1 MADDADRVSVEP
13 LRPADGEALLRFERE
28 NRGFFERSIP
38 GRGDGYYRLATVV
51 ASIEANLEER
61 RRGSDFMY
69 AIRDASGEI
78 AGRINL
84 VNVQRGPV
92 QSAEIGYRI
101 GERHN
106 GLGYAT
112 RAVDLVAREAFDTL
126 KLHRLEAATSPANI
140 GSQIVLIRNRFE
152 FFGRA
157 RSSFRVHDVWHDS
170 VLFERVNST
179 SSQRHARS

>member
-1 MADDADRVSVEP
+1 MAHEPNPVSVD
-13 LRPADGEALLRFERE
+13 LLHPADAEALLRFERE

-38 GRGDGYYRLATVV
+38 GRGDGYYRLATVL
-51 ASIEANLEER
+51 ASIESNLEER
-61 RRGSDFMY
+61 RQGTDFMY

-101 GERHN
+101 GEPHN
-106 GLGYAT
+106 GRGYAT
-112 RAVDLVAREAFDTL
+112 QAVNFVAHVAFDTL
-126 KLHRLEAATSPANI
+126 GLHRLEAATSPANVA
-140 GSQIVLIRNRFE
+140 SQIVLIRNRFE

-157 RSSFRVHDVWHDS
+157 RSSFWVNDVWHDS
-170 VLFERVNST
+170 VLFERVDPA
-179 SSQRHARS
+179 SSSR